1 MRVTEAIISRR
12 TKRKFLKRQV
22 EDEKLKQLIEC
33 ARFTPLGRNLQALKY
48 AIVKEPELVNEVFKF
63 TKWSGYHPEDA
74 PDFSEQPPAYIA
86 ILGDK
91 KINPSGS
98 FETDAGAAG
107 TVILLAAEDLG
118 LSSCWLGAINREE
131 ISKLLGLSRDISLL
145 YLIAVGYSNQKAK
158 AVLMNDD
165 VKYYTDR
172 DGVLNVPK
180 RSLDEI
186 LINI

>member
-1 MRVTEAIISRR
+1 MRVTEAIIRRR
-12 TKRKFLKRQV
+12 TKRKFLNKKV
-22 EDEKLKQLIEC
+22 EYEKLKQLVEC

-48 AIVKEPELVNEVFKF
+48 VIIDKTELAGKVFSF

-91 KINPSGS
+91 KINAGGNI
-98 FETDAGAAG
+98 ETDAGAAG

-118 LSSCWLGAINREE
+118 LSACWLGAINREE
-131 ISKLLGLSRDISLL
+131 ISKLLGLDDSLSLL
-145 YLIAVGYSNQKAK
+145 YLIALGYSEQKAR
-158 AVLMNDD
+158 AVLLTGD
-165 VKYYTDR
+165 VKYYTDE

-186 LINI
+186 LVNI